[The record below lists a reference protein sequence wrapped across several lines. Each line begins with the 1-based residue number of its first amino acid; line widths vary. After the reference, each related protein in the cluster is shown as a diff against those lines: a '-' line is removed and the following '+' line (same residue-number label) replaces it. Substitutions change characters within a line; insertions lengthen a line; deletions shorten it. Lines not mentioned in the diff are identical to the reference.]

1 MLYVD
6 NLGILTSVGW
16 AKHYVIFIYND
27 NNFIVHIDIMVQDK
41 WQTISLVLNDLYFWP
56 FVAGP
61 IWTGVYVCLYSST
74 LYGILHVLIAPVNIF
89 LDFMDFKQFT
99 SCCYSVLFISF
110 FFSFGELSSPFV
122 RYVHCTPVPGTRL
135 ISWKHLFSGGHTSA
149 AVCVLMPG
157 GGRSRSVITLSTI
170 FYLLITDH

>member
-1 MLYVD
+1 
-6 NLGILTSVGW
+6 
-16 AKHYVIFIYND
+16 
-27 NNFIVHIDIMVQDK
+27 MVQEK

-89 LDFMDFKQFT
+89 LDFKDFKQFT
-99 SCCYSVLFISF
+99 SCCNSVLFISF
-110 FFSFGELSSPFV
+110 FFSFGELSSPFF

-135 ISWKHLFSGGHTSA
+135 ISRKHLFSGGHTSA
-149 AVCVLMPG
+149 GVCVLMPG
-157 GGRSRSVITLSTI
+157 GGRSRSVITLSTNHWPLVNSCPSFWGLVVVCI
-170 FYLLITDH
+170 SVRICKHDVRYPPISF

>member
-1 MLYVD
+1 
-6 NLGILTSVGW
+6 
-16 AKHYVIFIYND
+16 
-27 NNFIVHIDIMVQDK
+27 MVQEK

-89 LDFMDFKQFT
+89 LDFKDFKQFT

-110 FFSFGELSSPFV
+110 FFLLVNWVPHSFVMYACTWDTFDLLETLVFWGTYIGRCLCPDAWWGEVKIGDNTIYYLLSTNHWPLVNSCPSYWGLIVVCISVRICKHDV
-122 RYVHCTPVPGTRL
+122 RYPP
-135 ISWKHLFSGGHTSA
+135 ISF
-149 AVCVLMPG
+149 
-157 GGRSRSVITLSTI
+157 
-170 FYLLITDH
+170 

>member
-1 MLYVD
+1 
-6 NLGILTSVGW
+6 
-16 AKHYVIFIYND
+16 
-27 NNFIVHIDIMVQDK
+27 MVQEK

-74 LYGILHVLIAPVNIF
+74 LYGILHVLINIF
-89 LDFMDFKQFT
+89 LDFKDFKQFT
-99 SCCYSVLFISF
+99 SCCNSVLFISF
-110 FFSFGELSSPFV
+110 FFSFGELSSPFF

-149 AVCVLMPG
+149 GVCVLMPG

-170 FYLLITDH
+170 FYLLITDHSYIPAPRTEGLLLSVSLFASVSMTFVIRQYHFNVVWLF

>member
-1 MLYVD
+1 
-6 NLGILTSVGW
+6 
-16 AKHYVIFIYND
+16 
-27 NNFIVHIDIMVQDK
+27 MVQEK

-89 LDFMDFKQFT
+89 LDFKNFKQYT
-99 SCCYSVLFISF
+99 CYCYSILFVSF
-110 FFSFGELSSPFV
+110 FFLLVNWVPHSFVMYIV
-122 RYVHCTPVPGTRL
+122 RLYLGHVRL

-149 AVCVLMPG
+149 GVCVLMPG
-157 GGRSRSVITLSTI
+157 GGRSRSVITLSTNHWPLVNSCPSFWGLVVVCI
-170 FYLLITDH
+170 SVRICKHDIRYPPISF